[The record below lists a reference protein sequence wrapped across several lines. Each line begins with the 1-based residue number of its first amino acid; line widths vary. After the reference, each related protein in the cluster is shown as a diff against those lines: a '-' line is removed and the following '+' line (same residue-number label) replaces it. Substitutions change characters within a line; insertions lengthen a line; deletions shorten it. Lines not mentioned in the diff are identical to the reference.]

1 VVLRRDPLR
10 WVDFERARLELARLK
25 IEDRDAVPV
34 LFARAAE
41 ICSRAL
47 RVERVGIWSLEPSL
61 SGLLCVHLLDRR
73 APGAPAGGV
82 LRHADLG
89 RYARAL
95 IERRFIASADVRSDP
110 QTADLVEEY
119 FAPLGV
125 VSTLDVPLYRGG
137 EVIGVLCHEHRGE
150 LRAWTDEEGAFA
162 ISVADM
168 LAHAL
173 TAAEL
178 AEAQEA
184 LNAMEHAR
192 QEALRAEA
200 LARVARGLA
209 HDLGNSLQSILAQ
222 AEFLMRVADD
232 PAQVREAARSIRDLG
247 AHAGRITAGMRE
259 FARGVDA
266 APRVVELDAQVRSSI
281 EALRALAGTDREF
294 SSSLGAD
301 GAQVAIDPTGFERVL
316 ANLVVNARE
325 ATEAGGSIML
335 STRALDGEVEVEL
348 RDDGQG
354 MDEATRSRVFEP
366 FFTTHGEVPQRG
378 FGLAIV
384 AAVVHAAG
392 GEVSVESAP
401 GEGASFRIRL
411 PLVEAPAPG
420 DAEAISATTG
430 SRVSAR

>member
-1 VVLRRDPLR
+1 MLRRDPLP

-25 IEDRDAVPV
+25 VEDGDAVPV
-34 LFARAAE
+34 LFARSAE

-47 RVERVGIWSLEPSL
+47 SVERVGVWSLEPSL
-61 SGLLCVHLLDRR
+61 SGLLCVYLLDRR
-73 APGAPAGGV
+73 APDAPAGGV

-95 IERRFIASADVRSDP
+95 IERRFIASPDVRSDP
-110 QTADLVEEY
+110 QTADLVDEY
-119 FAPLGV
+119 FGPLGV

-150 LRAWTDEEGAFA
+150 PRAWTDEEGAFA

-184 LNAMEHAR
+184 LLAKEHAR
-192 QEALRAEA
+192 QDALRAEA

-259 FARGVDA
+259 FAQGVDA
-266 APRVVELDAQVRSSI
+266 APKVLELDAQVRSSI
-281 EALRALAGTDREF
+281 EALRGLAGVDREF
-294 SSSLGAD
+294 SSSLGAA
-301 GAQVAIDPTGFERVL
+301 GAKVALDRTGFERVL

-325 ATEAGGSIML
+325 ATEAGGSIRL
-335 STRALDGEVEVEL
+335 STRVLDGEVEVEL
-348 RDDGQG
+348 RDDGRG

-366 FFTTHGEVPQRG
+366 FFTTHGEFPQRG

-384 AAVVHAAG
+384 AAAVHAAG

-411 PLVEAPAPG
+411 PRVEASAISAPTGSTAPAP
-420 DAEAISATTG
+420 
-430 SRVSAR
+430 

>member
-1 VVLRRDPLR
+1 MVLRRDPLR

>member
-1 VVLRRDPLR
+1 VLRRDPLM

-25 IEDRDAVPV
+25 VSDSDAVPA

-73 APGAPAGGV
+73 VPGATAGGV

-95 IERRFIASADVRSDP
+95 TERRYIASTDVRSDP

-119 FAPLGV
+119 FGPLGV

-137 EVIGVLCHEHRGE
+137 EVIGVVCHEHRGE
-150 LRAWTDEEGAFA
+150 QRVWTEEEGAFA

-192 QEALRAEA
+192 QDALRAEA

-232 PAQVREAARSIRDLG
+232 PAQVRETARSIRDLG

-259 FARGVDA
+259 FAQGVDA
-266 APRVVELDAQVRSSI
+266 APKVVELDAQVRSSI
-281 EALRALAGTDREF
+281 EALRGLAGVDREF
-294 SSSLGAD
+294 SSSLGAA
-301 GAQVAIDPTGFERVL
+301 GAQVALDPTGFERVL

-325 ATEAGGSIML
+325 ATEAGGSIRL
-335 STRALDGEVEVEL
+335 STRVFGGEVEVEL
-348 RDDGQG
+348 RDDGRG

-384 AAVVHAAG
+384 AAAVHAAG

-401 GEGASFRIRL
+401 GEGARFRIRL
-411 PLVEAPAPG
+411 PLVEAS
-420 DAEAISATTG
+420 AISATTG
-430 SRVSAR
+430 STAPAP